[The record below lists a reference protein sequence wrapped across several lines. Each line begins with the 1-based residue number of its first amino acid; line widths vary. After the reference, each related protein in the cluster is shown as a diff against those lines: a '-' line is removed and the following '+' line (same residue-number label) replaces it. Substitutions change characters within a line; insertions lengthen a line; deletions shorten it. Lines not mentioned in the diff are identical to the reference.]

1 MTRVRLGAALASFW
15 ISTAGVLA
23 AVTPPAPAGSILVPG
38 APTGVAVLDGG
49 ARVVV
54 GYEGR
59 FAIAGGFAL
68 FRRSAAGYVLVNS
81 VRTESAVEG
90 VAVGPDGRTAVAT
103 TRYGLAAVD
112 LAALEAGT
120 AKARSL
126 RIGAAPDANQIVFA
140 HDGAHVFFTVQR
152 YAELGVAS
160 VAPGDAVNPPTLD
173 VVAHVPLD
181 RSPGGIALSP
191 DGELLYV
198 TSETDAVDGKATPG
212 FGDPRLGREKCAS
225 NLGPSGV
232 LSVIAADKAVA
243 DPAHAV
249 SAKIAA
255 GCAPTRVALSPDGN
269 TAWVTVRGENRVV
282 AFDTAKVR
290 DDPAHAL
297 LASLAVGDVPV
308 GLALSLDGNTVL
320 VANSHRSRD
329 ADDARE
335 ATLSVIDTAA
345 ALAGKP
351 AVVAS
356 LPTGALAREVV
367 AAPSGGFFVTD
378 YLSKAVAVVAKAS
391 LRPAAPA
398 SR

>member
-1 MTRVRLGAALASFW
+1 
-15 ISTAGVLA
+15 
-23 AVTPPAPAGSILVPG
+23 
-38 APTGVAVLDGG
+38 
-49 ARVVV
+49 
-54 GYEGR
+54 
-59 FAIAGGFAL
+59 
-68 FRRSAAGYVLVNS
+68 
-81 VRTESAVEG
+81 
-90 VAVGPDGRTAVAT
+90 
-103 TRYGLAAVD
+103 
-112 LAALEAGT
+112 
-120 AKARSL
+120 
-126 RIGAAPDANQIVFA
+126 
-140 HDGAHVFFTVQR
+140 
-152 YAELGVAS
+152 
-160 VAPGDAVNPPTLD
+160 
-173 VVAHVPLD
+173 
-181 RSPGGIALSP
+181 
-191 DGELLYV
+191 
-198 TSETDAVDGKATPG
+198 
-212 FGDPRLGREKCAS
+212 
-225 NLGPSGV
+225 
-232 LSVIAADKAVA
+232 
-243 DPAHAV
+243 
-249 SAKIAA
+249 
-255 GCAPTRVALSPDGN
+255 
-269 TAWVTVRGENRVV
+269 V